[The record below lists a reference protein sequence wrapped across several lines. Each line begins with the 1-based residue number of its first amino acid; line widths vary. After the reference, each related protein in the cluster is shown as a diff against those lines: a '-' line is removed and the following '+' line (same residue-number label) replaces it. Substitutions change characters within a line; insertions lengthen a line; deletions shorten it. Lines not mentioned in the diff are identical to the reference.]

1 MNISTS
7 ISGNHDYDV
16 EEIRD
21 GEGRSIFSCRLSLFR
36 MNIYKIKWSRSHKA
50 QDACLIERR
59 WFAADSMMGVTAGY
73 HNKKM
78 L

>member
-21 GEGRSIFSCRLSLFR
+21 GGRTLQRL
-36 MNIYKIKWSRSHKA
+36 
-50 QDACLIERR
+50 
-59 WFAADSMMGVTAGY
+59 
-73 HNKKM
+73 
-78 L
+78 